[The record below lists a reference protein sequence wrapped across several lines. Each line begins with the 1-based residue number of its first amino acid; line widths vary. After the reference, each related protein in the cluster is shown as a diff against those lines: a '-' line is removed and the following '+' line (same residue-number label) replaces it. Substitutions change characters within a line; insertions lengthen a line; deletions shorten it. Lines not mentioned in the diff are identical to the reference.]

1 MQHFVLFTFITR
13 PGPLNQSGRS
23 VKRTVG
29 GIQFGVKRPNPFSK
43 MGNAQMKKFG
53 LGLIAAS
60 TIVLSGA
67 AQAADMGTPQY
78 TKAPVVAASPLS
90 AEFGSY
96 VGLDSMSKDSNSYK
110 DTVGVFG
117 GTARVNYWFAP
128 NWRWQSDLEVE
139 ISSATKDSFTTD
151 GRVQGIMGSHLSY
164 ANQSY
169 LFGVFGGTAGLN
181 NLDDYGILVQGL
193 VGVEAQVYLNNFT
206 LYGQFGYTDAVSGS
220 YANCTSKHNCGERSW
235 FGRAVGRYFFTPND
249 KLQAEF
255 GYAEGTYTG
264 DGDKSKDITWGAL
277 YEHRFSDRPFSLYAE
292 YAGLYNENRFDSYN
306 TYEHQFMLGAKVYFG
321 QGTLLSNDR
330 NGTTLDM
337 PTKLIRSIGWSGWN
351 Y

>member
-1 MQHFVLFTFITR
+1 
-13 PGPLNQSGRS
+13 
-23 VKRTVG
+23 
-29 GIQFGVKRPNPFSK
+29 
-43 MGNAQMKKFG
+43 MKKFG

-60 TIVLSGA
+60 AIVLSGA
-67 AQAADMGTPQY
+67 AQAADMPV
-78 TKAPVVAASPLS
+78 KALAPAIAASPLS

-96 VGLDSMSKDSNSYK
+96 VGFDSMSHTSGGSSYN
-110 DTVGVFG
+110 DTVGVWG

-128 NWRWQSDLEVE
+128 NWRWQSDLEAE
-139 ISSATKDSFTTD
+139 ISSATKNSFTAD

-169 LFGVFGGTAGLN
+169 LFGVFAGTAGLN

-193 VGVEAQVYLNNFT
+193 FGVEAQVYLNNFT

-220 YANCTSKHNCGERSW
+220 YNTCASGPCGERSW

-255 GYAEGTYTG
+255 GYAKGTYTG
-264 DGDKSKDITWGAL
+264 DGDGSKDVTWGAL
-277 YEHRFSDRPFSLYAE
+277 YEHRFSDRPFSLYFE
-292 YAGLYNENRFDSYN
+292 YAGLYNENTCACDKYN
-306 TYEHQFMLGAKVYFG
+306 GYEHQFMLGAKVYFG
-321 QGTLLSNDR
+321 QGTLLQNDR